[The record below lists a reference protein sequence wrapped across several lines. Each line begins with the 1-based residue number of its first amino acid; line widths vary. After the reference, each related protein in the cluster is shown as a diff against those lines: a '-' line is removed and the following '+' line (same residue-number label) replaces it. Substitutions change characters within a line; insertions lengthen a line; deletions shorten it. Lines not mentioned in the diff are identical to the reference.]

1 MRPIDADR
9 LLVLVVES
17 MENNPHVDPKVKS
30 NHTIEH
36 QHFLRMIEDMETL
49 HYHIDEVEGHFE

>member
-1 MRPIDADR
+1 MRPVDADR
-9 LLVLVVES
+9 LLVLVIES
-17 MENNPHVDPKVKS
+17 MENNPHVDPKVKA

-36 QHFLRMIEDMETL
+36 QHFLRMIEGMDTL

>member
-9 LLVLVVES
+9 LLLLVVES
-17 MENNPHVDPKVKS
+17 MENNPHVDPKVKA

-36 QHFLRMIEDMETL
+36 QHFLRMIEDMDTVQ
-49 HYHIDEVEGHFE
+49 YHIDEVEGHFE

>member
-17 MENNPHVDPKVKS
+17 MENNPHVDPKVKA

-36 QHFLRMIEDMETL
+36 QHFLRMIENMETV
-49 HYHIDEVEGHFE
+49 HYHIDEIEGNFE